1 MEKDFSRKF
10 LQKLGKRLR
19 KNENDYQDIDD
30 LSIYRRTF
38 DNTLVKSGEMLN
50 QYLIKNDNNF
60 ILSGRLKRNK
70 SIIRKL
76 IREPNMDLSRMSDI
90 AGLRIIVKDIESQLQ
105 LSSVVEN
112 SMDTEKINNYVDTKN
127 NYRAIHILGKYDNK
141 PIEIQVRTLLQQLW
155 AVESESYGEKVKE
168 GSGDKS
174 RLLYLKDLSDSIR
187 SKETNK
193 KNDFSKEHKKKFH
206 KSLNYLLPYIENN
219 FRTFI
224 NTPVSHS
231 RFSFIIIHDIQT
243 NEIIHKIKL
252 SDNTR
257 LDAVKEYERI
267 SKVLNNN
274 NFNILLFNTNKEEA
288 LKVTHPNFF
297 I

>member
-1 MEKDFSRKF
+1 
-10 LQKLGKRLR
+10 
-19 KNENDYQDIDD
+19 
-30 LSIYRRTF
+30 
-38 DNTLVKSGEMLN
+38 MLN

-105 LSSVVEN
+105 LSSVVES

-168 GSGDKS
+168 NTMINQDC
-174 RLLYLKDLSDSIR
+174 
-187 SKETNK
+187 
-193 KNDFSKEHKKKFH
+193 
-206 KSLNYLLPYIENN
+206 YI
-219 FRTFI
+219 
-224 NTPVSHS
+224 
-231 RFSFIIIHDIQT
+231 
-243 NEIIHKIKL
+243 
-252 SDNTR
+252 
-257 LDAVKEYERI
+257 
-267 SKVLNNN
+267 
-274 NFNILLFNTNKEEA
+274 
-288 LKVTHPNFF
+288 
-297 I
+297 